1 MGLFDFLGSKKKQG
15 ESVAGSDRE
24 VARFERIVGNK
35 LSQNID
41 RQEAIE
47 ALAKMGTR
55 ASAAALLKRFDWLMD
70 PTILDA
76 KEKEAALNGI
86 VRAGEEAIEPIR
98 IYCRKSESLSWALK
112 ALAKIVPAE
121 RLADELLAL
130 LDQFDTEY
138 IRNPEPKVQLLREL
152 AQHPTEDVRIAV
164 EPFLND
170 ASEPVRFTAATA
182 LLELNMDESVTS
194 LVAAL
199 ETEEGLRIK
208 NRIAQGLAERKWPV
222 PSDMLETCKAALP
235 EDFKLSGNLIE
246 RR

>member
-1 MGLFDFLGSKKKQG
+1 MGLFDFLGKKKP
-15 ESVAGSDRE
+15 SSAGASERE
-24 VARFERIVGNK
+24 VQRFERIVGNK

-47 ALAKMGTR
+47 ALSKMATR

-70 PTILDA
+70 PTILDSE
-76 KEKEAALNGI
+76 EKEAALAGV

-98 IYCRKSESLSWALK
+98 IYCRKSESLLWALK
-112 ALAKIVPAE
+112 ALAKIVPSE

-138 IRNPEPKVQLLREL
+138 VRNPEPKIQLITAL
-152 AQHPTEDVRIAV
+152 AEHPNEEVRVAV

-170 ASEPVRFTAATA
+170 ASEPVRFAAATT
-182 LLELNMDESVTS
+182 LFELNMPESVAS

-199 ETEEGLRIK
+199 ETEESLRIK
-208 NRIAQGLAERKWPV
+208 NRIAQGLLDRKWSV
-222 PSDMLETCKAALP
+222 PEEQLATCKQALP
-235 EDFKLSGNLIE
+235 DDYRLDGALIA

>member
-1 MGLFDFLGSKKKQG
+1 MGLFDFLGKKKSGGG
-15 ESVAGSDRE
+15 EGSERE

-70 PTILDA
+70 PTILDSE
-76 KEKEAALNGI
+76 EKEAALAGI

-98 IYCRKSESLSWALK
+98 IYCRKSESLTWALK
-112 ALAKIVPAE
+112 ALAKIVPPERHAE
-121 RLADELLAL
+121 ELLAL

-138 IRNPEPKVQLLREL
+138 IRNPEPKIQLIAEL
-152 AQHPTEDVRIAV
+152 AHHASEDVRVAV

-170 ASEPVRFTAATA
+170 ASEPVRFASATA
-182 LLELNMDESVTS
+182 LFELSLPESVTS

-199 ETEEGLRIK
+199 ETEESLRIK
-208 NRIAQGLAERKWPV
+208 NRIAQGLVERKWPV
-222 PSDMLETCKAALP
+222 PEEQRPTCKAALP
-235 EDFKLSGNLIE
+235 GDFKLDGELIA

>member
-1 MGLFDFLGSKKKQG
+1 MGLFDFLGKKKQG
-15 ESVAGSDRE
+15 GGGASVRE
-24 VARFERIVGNK
+24 VQRFERIVGNK
-35 LSQNID
+35 LSQNLD

-70 PTILDA
+70 PTILDSE
-76 KEKEAALNGI
+76 EKEAALAGV

-98 IYCRKSESLSWALK
+98 SYCRKSESLLWALK
-112 ALAKIVPAE
+112 ALRQIVPND

-138 IRNPEPKVQLLREL
+138 IRNPEPKIQLITEL
-152 AQHPTEDVRIAV
+152 SHHATEDVRVAV

-170 ASEPVRFTAATA
+170 ASEPVRFAAATT
-182 LLELNMDESVTS
+182 LFELNLPESTPS

-199 ETEEGLRIK
+199 ETEESLRIK
-208 NRIAQGLAERKWPV
+208 NRIAQGLVDRRWPV
-222 PSDMLETCKAALP
+222 PEGQLATCKQALP
-235 EDFKLSGNLIE
+235 NDYRLDGSLIV

>member
-1 MGLFDFLGSKKKQG
+1 MGLFDFLGKKKPAADG
-15 ESVAGSDRE
+15 GADRE
-24 VARFERIVGNK
+24 VLRFERIVGNK

-47 ALAKMGTR
+47 ALSKMGTR

-70 PTILDA
+70 PSILDA
-76 KEKEAALNGI
+76 EEKEAALAGI

-98 IYCRKSESLSWALK
+98 VYCRKSDSLTWALK

-138 IRNPEPKVQLLREL
+138 IRNPEPKIQLINEL
-152 AQHPTEDVRIAV
+152 SRHPTEDVRIAV

-182 LLELNMDESVTS
+182 LLELNMAESVTS

-199 ETEEGLRIK
+199 ETEEALRIK
-208 NRIAQGLAERKWPV
+208 NRIAQGLVERKWPV
-222 PSDMLETCKAALP
+222 PDEMLATCKQALP
-235 EDFKLSGNLIE
+235 EDFKLTGNLIE

>member
-1 MGLFDFLGSKKKQG
+1 MGLFDFLGKKKSSQN
-15 ESVAGSDRE
+15 ESGSDRE
-24 VARFERIVGNK
+24 VMRFERIVGNK

-47 ALAKMGTR
+47 ALSKMATR

-70 PTILDA
+70 PTILDSE
-76 KEKEAALNGI
+76 EKEAALAGI
-86 VRAGEEAIEPIR
+86 VRSGEEAIEPIR
-98 IYCRKSESLSWALK
+98 TYCRKSESLLWPIK
-112 ALAKIVPAE
+112 ALAKIVPTE

-138 IRNPEPKVQLLREL
+138 IRNPEPKIQLITEL
-152 AQHPTEDVRIAV
+152 SAHHTEDVRVAV

-170 ASEPVRFTAATA
+170 ASEPVRFAAATA
-182 LLELNMDESVTS
+182 LFELDLDNSVSS

-199 ETEEGLRIK
+199 ETEESLRIK
-208 NRIAQGLAERKWPV
+208 NRIAQGLLDRKWPV
-222 PSDMLETCKAALP
+222 PEDQLATCKQALP
-235 EDFKLSGNLIE
+235 GDYRLEGTAIV

>member
-1 MGLFDFLGSKKKQG
+1 MGLFDFLGKKKPNQN
-15 ESVAGSDRE
+15 EPGSARE
-24 VARFERIVGNK
+24 VMRFERVVGNK

-47 ALAKMGTR
+47 ALSKMGTR

-70 PTILDA
+70 PTILDSE
-76 KEKEAALNGI
+76 EKEAALAGV
-86 VRAGEEAIEPIR
+86 VRSGEDAIEPIR
-98 IYCRKSESLSWALK
+98 AYCRKSESLLWPIK
-112 ALAKIVPAE
+112 ALRKIVPPE

-138 IRNPEPKVQLLREL
+138 IRNPEPKIQLITEL
-152 AQHPTEDVRIAV
+152 AHHTTEDVRVAV

-170 ASEPVRFTAATA
+170 ASEPVRFAAATTLFA
-182 LLELNMDESVTS
+182 LGLEESVPS

-199 ETEEGLRIK
+199 ETEESLRIK
-208 NRIAQGLAERKWPV
+208 NRIAQGLLDRRWAIPDEQ
-222 PSDMLETCKAALP
+222 LATCKQALP
-235 EDFKLSGNLIE
+235 TDYRLDGTLIA

>member
-1 MGLFDFLGSKKKQG
+1 MGLFDFLGKKKSGAG
-15 ESVAGSDRE
+15 EGSERE

-70 PTILDA
+70 PTILDSE
-76 KEKEAALNGI
+76 EKEAALAGI
-86 VRAGEEAIEPIR
+86 VRSGEDAIEPIR
-98 IYCRKSESLSWALK
+98 SYCRKSESLTWALK
-112 ALAKIVPAE
+112 ALAKIVPPERHAE
-121 RLADELLAL
+121 ELLAL

-138 IRNPEPKVQLLREL
+138 IRNPEPKIQLVNEL
-152 AQHPTEDVRIAV
+152 SHHGSEDVRVAV

-170 ASEPVRFTAATA
+170 ASEPVRFAAATA
-182 LLELNMDESVTS
+182 LFEINLPESVTS

-199 ETEEGLRIK
+199 ETEESLRIK
-208 NRIAQGLAERKWPV
+208 NRIAQGLVERKWPV
-222 PSDMLETCKAALP
+222 PEEQRSTCKAALP
-235 EDFKLSGNLIE
+235 ADFKLDGELIA

>member
-1 MGLFDFLGSKKKQG
+1 MGLFDFLGKKK
-15 ESVAGSDRE
+15 AGGAEASDRE
-24 VARFERIVGNK
+24 VMRFERIVGNK

-47 ALAKMGTR
+47 ALSKMGTR

-70 PTILDA
+70 PTILDSE
-76 KEKEAALNGI
+76 EKEAALAGI

-98 IYCRKSESLSWALK
+98 AYCRKSESLLWAIK
-112 ALAKIVPAE
+112 ALGKIVPQD

-138 IRNPEPKVQLLREL
+138 IRNPEPKIQLITEL
-152 AQHPTEDVRIAV
+152 AHHATEDVRVAV

-170 ASEPVRFTAATA
+170 ASEPVRFAAATT
-182 LLELNMDESVTS
+182 LFELNLPESTQS

-199 ETEEGLRIK
+199 ETEESLRIK
-208 NRIAQGLAERKWPV
+208 NRIAQGLLDRRWPV
-222 PSDMLETCKAALP
+222 PEEQLATCQQALP
-235 EDFKLSGNLIE
+235 PDYRLDGAQIVK
-246 RR
+246 R

>member
-1 MGLFDFLGSKKKQG
+1 MGLFDFLGKKKPSG
-15 ESVAGSDRE
+15 SAAGSDRE
-24 VARFERIVGNK
+24 VQRLERIVANK

-47 ALAKMGTR
+47 ALSKMGTR

-70 PTILDA
+70 PTILDSE
-76 KEKEAALNGI
+76 EKEAALTGI
-86 VRAGEEAIEPIR
+86 VRAGEAAIEPIR
-98 IYCRKSESLSWALK
+98 AYCRKSVSLTWALK
-112 ALAKIVPAE
+112 ALNRIVPPE
-121 RLADELLAL
+121 RLTEELLAL

-138 IRNPEPKVQLLREL
+138 IRNPEPKIQLIGEL
-152 AQHPTEDVRIAV
+152 AQHPNEDVRIAV

-170 ASEPVRFTAATA
+170 ASEPVRFAAATA
-182 LLELNMDESVTS
+182 LIQLDMAESVTS

-199 ETEEGLRIK
+199 ETEEALRIK

-222 PSDMLETCKAALP
+222 PDDMLATCKQALP
-235 EDFKLSGNLIE
+235 EDFHLDGALIV

>member
-1 MGLFDFLGSKKKQG
+1 MGLFDFLGKKKQG
-15 ESVAGSDRE
+15 EGASERE
-24 VARFERIVGNK
+24 VQRFERIVGNK

-70 PTILDA
+70 PTILDSE
-76 KEKEAALNGI
+76 EKEAALAGI

-98 IYCRKSESLSWALK
+98 SYCRKSESLLWALK
-112 ALAKIVPAE
+112 ALGKIVPND

-138 IRNPEPKVQLLREL
+138 IRNPEPKIQLITEL
-152 AQHPTEDVRIAV
+152 SHHPTEDVRVAV

-170 ASEPVRFTAATA
+170 ASEPVRFAAATTLFA
-182 LLELNMDESVTS
+182 LNLPASTPS

-199 ETEEGLRIK
+199 ETEESLRIK
-208 NRIAQGLAERKWPV
+208 NRIAQGLVDRAWPV
-222 PSDMLETCKAALP
+222 PEEQLGTCKQALP
-235 EDFKLSGNLIE
+235 NDYRLDGSLIA

>member
-15 ESVAGSDRE
+15 DSAVGSDRE

-47 ALAKMGTR
+47 ALSKMGTR

-76 KEKEAALNGI
+76 EEKEAALAGI

-98 IYCRKSESLSWALK
+98 AYCRKSESLSWALK

-152 AQHPTEDVRIAV
+152 AQHPSEDVRIAV

-182 LLELNMDESVTS
+182 LLELNMEESVTS

-208 NRIAQGLAERKWPV
+208 NRIAQGLAERKWQV
-222 PSDMLETCKAALP
+222 PADMLDTCKAALP

>member
-1 MGLFDFLGSKKKQG
+1 MGLFDFLGKKK
-15 ESVAGSDRE
+15 SVASQTGSERE
-24 VARFERIVGNK
+24 VLRYERVVGNK

-47 ALAKMGTR
+47 ALSKMGTR

-70 PTILDA
+70 PTILDSE
-76 KEKEAALNGI
+76 EKESALAGI
-86 VRAGEEAIEPIR
+86 VRSGEEAIEPIR
-98 IYCRKSESLSWALK
+98 AYCRKSESLLWALK
-112 ALAKIVPAE
+112 ALGKIVPPE

-138 IRNPEPKVQLLREL
+138 IRNPEPKIQLITEL
-152 AQHPTEDVRIAV
+152 SHHANEDVRVAV

-170 ASEPVRFTAATA
+170 ASEPVRFAAATT
-182 LLELNMDESVTS
+182 LFELGLAESVAS

-199 ETEEGLRIK
+199 ETEESLRIK
-208 NRIAQGLAERKWPV
+208 NRIAQGLSERKWAV
-222 PSDMLETCKAALP
+222 PADMVQTCQAALP
-235 EDFKLSGNLIE
+235 GDFRLEGNLIA

>member
-1 MGLFDFLGSKKKQG
+1 MGLFDFLGKKKSG
-15 ESVAGSDRE
+15 AGDTSERE

-70 PTILDA
+70 PTILDSE
-76 KEKEAALNGI
+76 EKESALAGI
-86 VRAGEEAIEPIR
+86 VRSGEHAIEPIR
-98 IYCRKSESLSWALK
+98 IYCRKSESLTWALK
-112 ALAKIVPAE
+112 ALAKIVPPERHAE
-121 RLADELLAL
+121 ELLAL

-138 IRNPEPKVQLLREL
+138 IRNPEPKIQLIDEL
-152 AQHPTEDVRIAV
+152 SHHGSEEVRIAV

-170 ASEPVRFTAATA
+170 ASEPVRFASATA
-182 LLELNMDESVTS
+182 LFVINLPESVTS

-199 ETEEGLRIK
+199 ETEESLRIK
-208 NRIAQGLAERKWPV
+208 NRIAQGLVERKWPV
-222 PSDMLETCKAALP
+222 PEEQLSTCKAALP
-235 EDFKLSGNLIE
+235 ADFRLEGSSIV

>member
-1 MGLFDFLGSKKKQG
+1 MGLFDFLGKKKPSGG
-15 ESVAGSDRE
+15 EGSERE
-24 VARFERIVGNK
+24 VARFERTVGNK

-41 RQEAIE
+41 RQEAID

-70 PTILDA
+70 PTILDSE
-76 KEKEAALNGI
+76 EKEAALAGI

-98 IYCRKSESLSWALK
+98 AYCRKSASLTWALK

-121 RLADELLAL
+121 RHADELLAL

-138 IRNPEPKVQLLREL
+138 IRNPEPKIQLITEL
-152 AQHPTEDVRIAV
+152 SHHASDDVRIAV

-170 ASEPVRFTAATA
+170 ASEPVRFAAATT
-182 LLELNMDESVTS
+182 LFELSMPESVAS

-199 ETEEGLRIK
+199 ETEESLRIK
-208 NRIAQGLAERKWPV
+208 NRIAQGLVERKWEV
-222 PSDMLETCKAALP
+222 PADMLETCKAALP
-235 EDFKLSGNLIE
+235 NDFRLDGRLIT

>member
-1 MGLFDFLGSKKKQG
+1 MGLFDFLGKKKPA
-15 ESVAGSDRE
+15 AGATGADRE
-24 VARFERIVGNK
+24 VLRFERIVGNK

-47 ALAKMGTR
+47 ALSKMGTR

-70 PTILDA
+70 PTILDSE
-76 KEKEAALNGI
+76 EKEAALAGI
-86 VRAGEEAIEPIR
+86 VKSGEEAIEPIR
-98 IYCRKSESLSWALK
+98 AYCRKSESLTWALK
-112 ALAKIVPAE
+112 ALAKIVPGD

-138 IRNPEPKVQLLREL
+138 IRNPEPKIQLINEL
-152 AQHPTEDVRIAV
+152 SHHATEEVRVAV

-170 ASEPVRFTAATA
+170 ASEPVRFIAATA
-182 LLELNMDESVTS
+182 LLELNMPESVTS

-199 ETEEGLRIK
+199 ETEEALRIK
-208 NRIAQGLAERKWPV
+208 NRIAQGLVDRKWPV
-222 PSDMLETCKAALP
+222 PEDMRPTCQAALP
-235 EDFKLSGNLIE
+235 EDFKLTGSLLE

>member
-1 MGLFDFLGSKKKQG
+1 MGLFDFLGKKKTG
-15 ESVAGSDRE
+15 GSVASSERE
-24 VARFERIVGNK
+24 VQRFERIVGNK

-70 PTILDA
+70 PTILDHE
-76 KEKEAALNGI
+76 EKDAALAGI

-98 IYCRKSESLSWALK
+98 AYCRKADSLTWALK

-138 IRNPEPKVQLLREL
+138 IRNPEPKIQLITEL
-152 AQHPTEDVRIAV
+152 GHHPTEEVRIAV

-170 ASEPVRFTAATA
+170 ASEPVRFAAATT
-182 LLELNMDESVTS
+182 LFSLNMPESVTS

-199 ETEEGLRIK
+199 ETEESLRIK
-208 NRIAQGLAERKWPV
+208 NRIAQGLVERKWEV
-222 PSDMLETCKAALP
+222 PEEQRPTCKAALP
-235 EDFKLSGNLIE
+235 DEFKLTSSVIE

>member
-15 ESVAGSDRE
+15 GKEAGSDRE
-24 VARFERIVGNK
+24 VARFERVVSNK

-70 PTILDA
+70 PTILDSE
-76 KEKEAALNGI
+76 EKEAALAGI

-98 IYCRKSESLSWALK
+98 LYCRKSESLSWALK

-138 IRNPEPKVQLLREL
+138 IRNPEPKIQLINEL
-152 AQHPTEDVRIAV
+152 SRHPTEEVRVAI

-170 ASEPVRFTAATA
+170 ASEPVRFSAATA
-182 LLELNMDESVTS
+182 LLALNLVESTTS

-222 PSDMLETCKAALP
+222 PDDMLTTCKQALP
-235 EDFKLSGNLIE
+235 EDFRLDGNTIV

>member
-1 MGLFDFLGSKKKQG
+1 MGLFDFLGKKKTSG
-15 ESVAGSDRE
+15 NEGGSDRD
-24 VARFERIVGNK
+24 VMRFERIVGNK

-41 RQEAIE
+41 RQEAID

-70 PTILDA
+70 PTILDSE
-76 KEKEAALNGI
+76 EKEAALAGI

-98 IYCRKSESLSWALK
+98 AYCRKSESLLWALK
-112 ALAKIVPAE
+112 ALGKIVAPE

-138 IRNPEPKVQLLREL
+138 IRNPEPKIQLINEL

-170 ASEPVRFTAATA
+170 ASEPVRFAAATT
-182 LLELNMDESVTS
+182 LFELNLAESIQS

-199 ETEEGLRIK
+199 ETEESLRIK
-208 NRIAQGLAERKWPV
+208 NRIAQGLLDRGWSV
-222 PSDMLETCKAALP
+222 PQEQLATCKQALP
-235 EDFKLSGNLIE
+235 PDFRLDGASIV

>member
-1 MGLFDFLGSKKKQG
+1 MGLYDFLGKKK
-15 ESVAGSDRE
+15 AGNSDAGDRD

-41 RQEAIE
+41 REEAI
-47 ALAKMGTR
+47 AQLAKMGTR

-70 PTILDA
+70 PTILDSE
-76 KEKEAALNGI
+76 EKEAALAGI

-98 IYCRKSESLSWALK
+98 TYCRKSESLLWALK
-112 ALAKIVPAE
+112 ALAKIVPPE

-138 IRNPEPKVQLLREL
+138 IRNPEPKIQLITEL
-152 AQHPTEDVRIAV
+152 SHHQTEEVRVAV

-170 ASEPVRFTAATA
+170 ASEPVRFASATA
-182 LLELNMDESVTS
+182 LFDLNQAESVTS

-199 ETEEGLRIK
+199 ETEESLRIK
-208 NRIAQGLAERKWPV
+208 NRICQGLADRKWPI
-222 PSDMLETCKAALP
+222 PAEQLGTTGQALP
-235 EDFKLSGNLIE
+235 PDFRLDGAQVVK
-246 RR
+246 R

>member
-1 MGLFDFLGSKKKQG
+1 MGLFDFLGKKKPGAG
-15 ESVAGSDRE
+15 ESGADRE
-24 VARFERIVGNK
+24 VMRFERIVGNK

-47 ALAKMGTR
+47 ALSKMGTR

-70 PTILDA
+70 PTILDSE
-76 KEKEAALNGI
+76 EKEAALAGI

-98 IYCRKSESLSWALK
+98 AYCRKSDSLTWALK
-112 ALAKIVPAE
+112 ALAKIVPAD

-138 IRNPEPKVQLLREL
+138 IRNPEPKIQLINEL
-152 AQHPTEDVRIAV
+152 SRHPTEDVRIAV

-182 LLELNMDESVTS
+182 LLELNMAESVTS

-199 ETEEGLRIK
+199 ETEEALRIK
-208 NRIAQGLAERKWPV
+208 NRIAQGLVDRKWPV
-222 PSDMLETCKAALP
+222 PDDMLATCKQALP
-235 EDFKLSGNLIE
+235 DDFKLSGSLIE

>member
-1 MGLFDFLGSKKKQG
+1 MGLFDFLGKKKTG
-15 ESVAGSDRE
+15 GSDSGAARE
-24 VARFERIVGNK
+24 VQRYERIVGSK

-47 ALAKMGTR
+47 ALSKLGSR

-70 PTILDA
+70 PTILDSE
-76 KEKEAALNGI
+76 EKEAALAGI
-86 VRAGEEAIEPIR
+86 VNAGEEAIEPIR
-98 IYCRKSESLSWALK
+98 AYCRKSESLLWALK
-112 ALAKIVPAE
+112 ALAKIVPQE

-138 IRNPEPKVQLLREL
+138 IRNPEPKIQLITEL
-152 AQHPTEDVRIAV
+152 SQHATEEVRVAV

-170 ASEPVRFTAATA
+170 ASEPVRFAAATA
-182 LLELNMDESVTS
+182 LFELGLQESVSS

-199 ETEEGLRIK
+199 ETEESLRIK
-208 NRIAQGLAERKWPV
+208 NRIAQGLCDRKWPV
-222 PSDMLETCKAALP
+222 PAEMLGTCQAALP
-235 EDFKLSGNLIE
+235 NDFRLDGSLIA

>member
-15 ESVAGSDRE
+15 GSEAGSDRE
-24 VARFERIVGNK
+24 VARYERVVGNK

-47 ALAKMGTR
+47 ALSKMGTR

-70 PTILDA
+70 PTILDSE
-76 KEKEAALNGI
+76 EKEAALAGI
-86 VRAGEEAIEPIR
+86 VRSGEEAIEPIR
-98 IYCRKSESLSWALK
+98 AYCRKSESLSWALK
-112 ALAKIVPAE
+112 ALAKIVPAD

-152 AQHPTEDVRIAV
+152 SHHPSEDVRIAV

-182 LLELNMDESVTS
+182 LLELNMPESATS

-222 PSDMLETCKAALP
+222 PADMLETCKAALP
-235 EDFKLSGNLIE
+235 DDFKLSGDLIT